1 MVVGPGL
8 GQDDL
13 AITSGQVTFVNGQ
26 GQASLFLEVE
36 PDSIPEDTES
46 FILRLVSVQGGAS
59 LGAMSEI
66 SATVTISANDVPL
79 RFSQSTLRVDEGVG
93 ALDVMVVRGSL
104 GDGTVVGP
112 LGAITTVDY
121 VISAGTAM
129 AGMDYSGSSGSL
141 TFLAGST
148 SQTISLDITDDNEPE
163 GDETF
168 LITLSMPS
176 SDAVLV
182 AASSVNIIISVNDD
196 AGGVASFVSEDT
208 PLVQEDVSNPAIVL
222 MLQRMVGM
230 SDDLVLAWSVLDTGR
245 NQLASEDFSP
255 PNGTVVIFDGQNQ
268 AELRIPL
275 LNDSMPEAP
284 EVFTVRLD
292 GVVSGGGRIDT
303 DGVRVVMVTVAD
315 SDDAYGRVEWG
326 DDNTLQVTAVSIII
340 KFTRHLSL
348 FAFLLVWFYLLSVSL
363 SLLYYFRILANSLQ
377 PLCGLVGL

>member
-121 VISAGTAM
+121 VISAGTAA

-168 LITLSMPS
+168 SITLSMPS

-222 MLQRMVGM
+222 MLQRMVGT
-230 SDDLVLAWSVLDTGR
+230 SDDLVLAWSVLDTSR

-340 KFTRHLSL
+340 KFIRHLSL
-348 FAFLLVWFYLLSVSL
+348 LLHSY
-363 SLLYYFRILANSLQ
+363 
-377 PLCGLVGL
+377 